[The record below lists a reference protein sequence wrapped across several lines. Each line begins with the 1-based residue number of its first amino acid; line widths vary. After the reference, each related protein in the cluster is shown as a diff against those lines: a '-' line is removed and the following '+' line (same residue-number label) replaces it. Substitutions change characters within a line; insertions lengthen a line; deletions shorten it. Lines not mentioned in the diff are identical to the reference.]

1 MPATATPA
9 ASAGGFTLPADV
21 CESLRRKFS
30 REEDEGWALRV
41 AIDEGWEESN
51 ARYLRWQQ
59 IKGRLEMAALMKS
72 LGVRQAESPGMTS
85 GLMALATEIFDDP
98 RAPEIVKGARKYL
111 REGWYEAMGAGG
123 GEADG

>member
-1 MPATATPA
+1 MPATATRA
-9 ASAGGFTLPADV
+9 ATAGGFTLTAEV
-21 CESLRRKFS
+21 CDSLRRKFP
-30 REEDEGWALRV
+30 REEDEDWALRV

-51 ARYLRWQQ
+51 ARYLRWQE

-72 LGVRQAESPGMTS
+72 LGVRRAESPGMTA
-85 GLMALATEIFDDP
+85 GLMALASELFEDP
-98 RAPEIVKGARKYL
+98 AAPETVKGARKYL